1 MEQLINSDLLNK
13 DTFTIAGKQYRSRL
27 LVGTGNYRDIEETRN
42 VVLASGA
49 EIVTMAIRRTNIGQN
64 PNEPSLLDVISPE
77 EYTYL
82 PNTAGCFS
90 AHEAVRTAKLA
101 RELLGGHAL
110 IKLEISGDRRI
121 LMPNVPETLVAAKEL
136 IKDGFTV
143 LVYTN
148 DDPVAA
154 KQLEDIGCA
163 AVMPLAAPIGTGMGI
178 LNPHNIRY
186 IVENA
191 TVPIFLDAG
200 VGTSS
205 DAAQAME
212 LGCDGVLLNTALS
225 DAKQP
230 VLMAHS
236 MHMAIDAGRT
246 AYLAGRMPMRAYA
259 KSSSP
264 QKGLI
269 DKNSSTTAM
278 IA

>member
-1 MEQLINSDLLNK
+1 MEHLNNTNSFNNA
-13 DTFTIAGKQYRSRL
+13 TFDIAGKQYRSRL
-27 LVGTGNYRDIEETRN
+27 LVGTGNYKNLEETRN
-42 VVLASGA
+42 VVIASGA

-64 PNEPSLLDVISPE
+64 PNEPSLLDVISPK

-90 AHEAVRTAKLA
+90 AKEAIRTAQLA
-101 RELLGGHAL
+101 RELLDGHPL
-110 IKLEISGDRRI
+110 VKLEISGDKKI
-121 LMPNVPETLVAAKEL
+121 LMPNVSETLIAAKEL
-136 IKDGFTV
+136 IADGFSV

-178 LNPHNIRY
+178 LNPNNIRY

-191 TVPIFLDAG
+191 QVPIFLDAG

-205 DAAQAME
+205 DAALAME
-212 LGCDGVLLNTALS
+212 LGCEGVLLNTALS
-225 DAKQP
+225 DAEQP

-236 MHMAIDAGRT
+236 MRMAIDAGRI

-264 QKGLI
+264 QQGLI
-269 DKNSSTTAM
+269 DKNISATA
-278 IA
+278 